1 MVRNPLLKK
10 ANKLPQSASRN
21 NKNHL
26 STENTELALNLDNYI
41 NNSIKT
47 FCVCIH
53 CLFSFFSHQF
63 KYLEHMAFLQCTAPC
78 FGSVRASRLSLAAG
92 IYRTMLPATLN
103 TWLVSAVGSNQGWL
117 AFSLR
122 SPWSGQRP
130 PSSWPRGKRTKVPF
144 KLIKHCTCDIALSH
158 SG

>member
-103 TWLVSAVGSNQGWL
+103 CFCGLFLQLGRIRVDS
-117 AFSLR
+117 
-122 SPWSGQRP
+122 
-130 PSSWPRGKRTKVPF
+130 
-144 KLIKHCTCDIALSH
+144 LSH
-158 SG
+158 CVLLEVDEDHLALGPGENAPRFRSN